1 LIEKWLVVFAKVT
14 SQALNFLC
22 ELSFF
27 QEKEKEM
34 DKTEIVISF
43 YYKEKCWIQINHD
56 EINGLDG
63 DMGKHLLD
71 YLNREGIESGIMIKN
86 NYGIIIYREG

>member
-1 LIEKWLVVFAKVT
+1 MNKIVNVKMYYDEYEKYFGDG
-14 SQALNFLC
+14 FYP
-22 ELSFF
+22 FF

-43 YYKEKCWIQINHD
+43 YYKEKCWIQINNE

>member
-1 LIEKWLVVFAKVT
+1 MNKIVNVKMYYDEYEKYFGDG
-14 SQALNFLC
+14 FYP
-22 ELSFF
+22 FF

-43 YYKEKCWIQINHD
+43 YYKEKCWIQINNE

-71 YLNREGIESGIMIKN
+71 YLNREGIETGRMIKN
-86 NYGIIIYREG
+86 NYGIIIFREA

>member
-1 LIEKWLVVFAKVT
+1 MNKIVNVKMYYDEYEKYFGDG
-14 SQALNFLC
+14 FYP
-22 ELSFF
+22 FF

-43 YYKEKCWIQINHD
+43 YYKEKCWIQINHE